1 MKAVIQDRYGP
12 PEVLQLVDLPMPEV
26 SDDQVLIEVHA
37 AGVDRGTWHLTTG
50 LPYLLR
56 LSGYGF
62 RRPRVPTAGRDVAG
76 TVVAIGSAVSGFA
89 VGDQV
94 FGSCSGAYAEY
105 ACGPESSFIMKPAT
119 LSFEQAAAAPTSAI
133 TALAALRTVGGL
145 QAGQAVL
152 VIGASGGVGAF
163 AVQIAHAMG
172 AEVTAVCSGRGVEF
186 VRSLGADAVIDY
198 AKAPLAPERK
208 YHLILDIAG
217 GRPLRRLRRLLTSS
231 GTLVIVGSET
241 GGRLFGPLGRTLRAL
256 LLSPFVRQRLKGLM
270 AFTNPEGLAELSR
283 LIEAGSVLP
292 VVAKS
297 YSLAEAAQAV
307 RQVGAGGIL
316 GKVVLSV
323 RA

>member
-1 MKAVIQDRYGP
+1 VKAVIQDRYGP
-12 PEVLQLVDLPMPEV
+12 PEVLQLVDLPVPEV
-26 SDDQVLIEVHA
+26 SDDQVLIAVHA

-76 TVVAIGSAVSGFA
+76 TVVAIGSAVTGFA

-105 ACGPESSFIMKPAT
+105 ACGPASSFIMKPAV

-152 VIGASGGVGAF
+152 VVGASGGVGAF

-172 AEVTAVCSGRGVEF
+172 AEVTAVCSSRGVEF

-217 GRPLRRLRRLLTSS
+217 GRPLRRLRRLLTGS

-241 GGRLFGPLGRTLRAL
+241 GGRLFGPLGRTLQAL

-270 AFTNPEGLAELSR
+270 AFTNPEGLAALSR
-283 LIEAGSVLP
+283 LIEAGSVTP
-292 VVAKS
+292 VVVKS

-307 RQVGAGGIL
+307 RQVGEGGIL